1 MALTAEGYKSRIRL
15 ELNLL
20 GEFGSIDTELIR
32 DALTQFCRYVEPEIA
47 ASLVVADGAT
57 VAEVPDT
64 IEKITDL
71 RDSDGARVT
80 YALDVQRRKLQLTA
94 GGYTV
99 YGTPRNVRTNYD
111 TIIAGLN
118 ENYGDV
124 LWTFIE
130 WRIHKQSESDRASE
144 RWSEAVELTR
154 RLKQDRNRQPD
165 SYRRALQLQDVR
177 GNIINDAYNADG
189 IEPNITSSYE
199 MDLL

>member
-1 MALTAEGYKSRIRL
+1 MALEAEGYKARIRT

-20 GEFGSIDTELIR
+20 GEFGSVDAELIR
-32 DALTQFCRYVEPEIA
+32 DALTQFCRYVEPEIVA
-47 ASLVVADGAT
+47 VLTVADGAA
-57 VAEVPDT
+57 VADVPDT

-71 RDSDGARVT
+71 RDSEGARVT

-94 GGYTV
+94 GNYTV
-99 YGTPRNVRTNYD
+99 YGTPRNVRTNYS

-130 WRIHKQSESDRASE
+130 WRVHKQSESDRASE

-165 SYRRALQLQDVR
+165 AYRRALQLQDVR